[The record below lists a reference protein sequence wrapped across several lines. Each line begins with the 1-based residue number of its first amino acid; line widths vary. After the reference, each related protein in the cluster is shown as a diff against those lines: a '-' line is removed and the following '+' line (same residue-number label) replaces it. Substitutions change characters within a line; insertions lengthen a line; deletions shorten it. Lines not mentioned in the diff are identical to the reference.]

1 MNDNGKRGRVRIATW
16 VATLGVLAAGGLVYL
31 AGWGRAGADEEVGL
45 RPRVANP
52 AQAADEK
59 AIRQA
64 SADLMKAFNAG
75 DAKAVAAQWTPD
87 GDFMDVQGEVYRGR
101 DAIEK
106 LYTTQFAL
114 AKGGKLEVT
123 IDSIR
128 FVGKDTALE
137 KGTAHAR
144 PGAGRAA
151 ATTRF
156 TAVRVK
162 RDGKWLL
169 ESVHESPY
177 QTGSNYEFLRD
188 LEWMIGTWTGKPS
201 GTVCEITC
209 AWTANR
215 NFMLCTHTTRKG
227 DSVVATSTQV
237 IGWDPT
243 LGQVRSWDFDSEG
256 GFGSELWHRDG
267 ERWVLEAHGVRRD
280 GCTTEAVNIITP
292 VDANTFTWQS
302 VHRRVRGAELP
313 DTEVVKAVRVAAKK

>member
-1 MNDNGKRGRVRIATW
+1 MNHIGKRGRVRIAGRA
-16 VATLGVLAAGGLVYL
+16 VTLAVVAAGGLAYL
-31 AGWGRAGADEEVGL
+31 AGGGRAGADEEVGL

-59 AIRQA
+59 AIHQA
-64 SADLMKAFNAG
+64 SAALVKAFNAG

-87 GDFMDVQGEVYRGR
+87 GDFVDVQGEVFRGR

-106 LYTTQFAL
+106 MYATQFAL
-114 AKGGKLEVT
+114 AKGGKIEVT

-128 FVGKDTALE
+128 FLGKDTALE
-137 KGTAHAR
+137 KGTARAR
-144 PGAGRAA
+144 PVAA
-151 ATTRF
+151 RTAAVTRF

-169 ESVHESPY
+169 ESVHEAPY
-177 QTGSNYEFLRD
+177 QAGSNYEFLRD
-188 LEWMIGTWTGKPS
+188 LEWMVGTWTAKPA
-201 GTVCEITC
+201 GAVVEMTC
-209 AWTANR
+209 TWTANR

-243 LGQVRSWDFDSEG
+243 LGQIRSWDFDSEG

-280 GCTTEAVNIITP
+280 GGTTEAVNVITP
-292 VDANTFTWQS
+292 GDANTFTWQS

>member
-1 MNDNGKRGRVRIATW
+1 MNHNEKWGRVRIATGA
-16 VATLGVLAAGGLVYL
+16 VTLGILAAGCLAYL
-31 AGWGRAGADEEVGL
+31 AGGKRAGADEEVGL

-64 SADLMKAFNAG
+64 SATLVKAFNAG

-87 GDFMDVQGEVYRGR
+87 GDFMDVQGEVFRGR

-106 LYTTQFAL
+106 MYATQFAL
-114 AKGGKLEVT
+114 AKGAKLEVT

-128 FVGKDTALE
+128 FLGKDTALE
-137 KGTAHAR
+137 KGTAHA
-144 PGAGRAA
+144 PPVAGRTAA
-151 ATTRF
+151 VSRF

-169 ESVHESPY
+169 ESVHASPY

-188 LEWMIGTWTGKPS
+188 LEWMVGTWTAKPA
-201 GTVCEITC
+201 GAVVEMTC

-215 NFMLCTHTTRKG
+215 NFMLCIHTTRQG
-227 DSVVATSTQV
+227 ASVVATSTQV

-243 LGQVRSWDFDSEG
+243 LGQIRSWDFDSEG

-267 ERWVLEAHGVRRD
+267 PRWVLEAHGVRRD
-280 GCTTEAVNIITP
+280 GGATEAVNIITP
-292 VDANTFTWQS
+292 VDADTFTWQS

-313 DTEVVKAVRVAAKK
+313 DTEAVKAVRVPAKK